1 MLNDADIA
9 LRRLTSE
16 PDSDFPWTNLTAG
29 ADLADQLSEL
39 TGGLSAPGTGKRIES
54 GFSYWGVESTVAWG
68 EAVADRFYPVMR
80 ESLDSFARRWRTVA
94 RTALGQDLH
103 YVSLGPGTGEKDF
116 VVLSDML
123 REKPDIA
130 FVPVDMSPEMMRFL
144 VHQPFRA
151 LPLNPVRLMPLQ
163 LDFSEEANVRQLRKR
178 LDWVLPDQGF
188 LFSLL
193 GNTLANF
200 DEDAELLRMLCSNL
214 LRPNDR
220 LLLEVATTSS
230 VTKADIARAADEYRR
245 SRRFREFV
253 TCSLQHYTDL
263 TVDLNGPGLEFN
275 GAAEEGHG
283 IAITMLYRNATGE
296 AVQITL
302 PDRSTVMFPPEDSIR
317 LYLTRK
323 YLPDG
328 VATLLKT
335 AELKIEARQ
344 HVDFTGPGTRHGQ
357 FGMDLILLSRPE
369 TRQKQAPEQALA
381 ASHNRR

>member
-9 LRRLTSE
+9 IRRLTPQ
-16 PDSDFPWTNLTAG
+16 PDSDFPWANLTAG
-29 ADLADQLSEL
+29 TDLADQLSEL
-39 TGGLSAPGTGKRIES
+39 TGALRDPVTGKRIES

-80 ESLDSFARRWRTVA
+80 ESVDSFARRWRTVA
-94 RTALGQDLH
+94 KSAMGQDLH

-116 VVLSDML
+116 VVLDHML

-163 LDFSEEANVRQLRKR
+163 LDFSEEANVRQLRNR
-178 LDWVLPDQGF
+178 LDWVLPDQDF

-200 DEDAELLRMLCSNL
+200 DEDAELLRMLCSIL
-214 LRPNDR
+214 LRPKDR
-220 LLLEVATTSS
+220 LMLEIATTSS
-230 VTKADIARAADEYRR
+230 VTKEDIARAADEYRR

-263 TVDLNGPGLEFN
+263 TVDLNGPGLEFD
-275 GAAEEGHG
+275 GAVEEGRG
-283 IAITMLYRNATGE
+283 IAITMQYRNTTDE
-296 AVQITL
+296 AVYITL
-302 PDRSTVMFPPEDSIR
+302 PDRSSVAFPPDDTIR

-323 YLPDG
+323 YLPAG
-328 VATLLKT
+328 VTDLLT
-335 AELKIEARQ
+335 AAELKIEARH

-357 FGMDLILLSRPE
+357 FGMDLLLLSRPE
-369 TRQKQAPEQALA
+369 VRQKQAPAQALA